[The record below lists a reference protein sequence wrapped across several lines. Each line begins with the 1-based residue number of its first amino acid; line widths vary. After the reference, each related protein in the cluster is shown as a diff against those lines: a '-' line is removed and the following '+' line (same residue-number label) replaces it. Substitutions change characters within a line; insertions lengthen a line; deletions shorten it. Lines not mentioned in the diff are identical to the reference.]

1 MNGCSLSSPV
11 VGEINAIG
19 IPIIR
24 KPKTT
29 VRVLS
34 MRVYHC
40 KAIYLFDVCY
50 LTMSKILEMIGLA
63 LIGGTIYS
71 FIGMTESELRWP
83 VFWTCAGGTM
93 VIIVYRNYI
102 KKRKKNM

>member
-34 MRVYHC
+34 MRVYRC
-40 KAIYLFDVCY
+40 KAIYLFDVY
-50 LTMSKILEMIGLA
+50 HLTMSKILEMIGLA